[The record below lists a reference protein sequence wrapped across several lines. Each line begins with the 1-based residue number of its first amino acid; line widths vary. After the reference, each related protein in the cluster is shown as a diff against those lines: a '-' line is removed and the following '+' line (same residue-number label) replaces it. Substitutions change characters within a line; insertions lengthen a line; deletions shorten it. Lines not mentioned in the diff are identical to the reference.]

1 METFGTRLRALRNA
15 RGLTQQALA
24 GDACSRA
31 YVSTVEADRAAPSPE
46 LLEHFATT
54 LGLTVA
60 ELRTGPVPDAA
71 HDRALRLARA
81 WLKPHCATFTGGTFW
96 DACGQAQQALDAGR
110 WAEADQLFTDAD
122 RLPDAARHYA
132 TARRVGCLTA
142 AGEPEY
148 AAHLGEGALAGLP
161 AHPDP
166 DWVVWLCAALQEP
179 YRALGATG
187 QAEALR
193 TRALLLGAMGPEPG
207 PAAAMLI
214 AHGAPDRALALLVR
228 WPLLRLLAPPPADE
242 VAVLTGEAR
251 ALAGA
256 GRLREAIE
264 VLERACAIALG
275 PTPGARSPRAAG

>member
-1 METFGTRLRALRNA
+1 METFGTRLRALRTA

-24 GDACSRA
+24 ADACSRA
-31 YVSTVEADRAAPSPE
+31 YVSTVEADRAAPSAE
-46 LLEHFATT
+46 LLQHFATT

-81 WLKPHCATFTGGTFW
+81 WLKPHGAAFTGGTFW
-96 DACGQAQQALDAGR
+96 DVCGQAQQALEAGR
-110 WAEADQLFTDAD
+110 WAQADQLFTDAT
-122 RLPDAARHYA
+122 RLPDAVAHYA

-193 TRALLLGAMGPEPG
+193 TRALLLAGTGAEPG

-214 AHGAPDRALALLVR
+214 AHGVPERALALLVR
-228 WPLLRLLAPPPADE
+228 WPLLRLLAPPPVDE
-242 VAVLTGEAR
+242 IAELTAEAR
-251 ALAGA
+251 GLAEA

-264 VLERACAIALG
+264 VLERACAVVLSPA
-275 PTPGARSPRAAG
+275 PGVRSPRAAG

>member
-1 METFGTRLRALRNA
+1 METFGTRLRALRTA

-24 GDACSRA
+24 GAACSRA
-31 YVSTVEADRAAPSPE
+31 YVSTVEADRAVPSPD
-46 LLEHFATT
+46 LLEHFAAT

-60 ELRTGPVPDAA
+60 ELRTGPVPDAS

-81 WLKPHCATFTGGTFW
+81 WLRPHGASFVGGTFW
-96 DACGQAQQALDAGR
+96 DACGQAQQALEAGR
-110 WAEADQLFTDAD
+110 WAEADQLFTAAA
-122 RLPDAARHYA
+122 RLPDAVPQYA

-179 YRALGATG
+179 YRALGSTA

-193 TRALLLGAMGPEPG
+193 GRALLLVQPGPEPG
-207 PAAAMLI
+207 AAAAMLI
-214 AHGAPDRALALLVR
+214 AHGAPERALALLVR
-228 WPLLRLLAPPPADE
+228 WPLLRLLAPPPVDE
-242 VAVLTGEAR
+242 IAALTGEAR

-256 GRLREAIE
+256 GRFGEAIE
-264 VLERACAIALG
+264 LLERACAAALS
-275 PTPGARSPRAAG
+275 PPPGARPPRAG